1 MGKGLSRREF
11 IGGALASAAGM
22 GVAGSLAACS
32 AQPNAKGA
40 SDPGVK
46 MKPGQ
51 YTASYVGHW
60 GIWET
65 PVTVTVS
72 ETAITG
78 ISVPTDRTQFGDTE
92 KIFEACRERL
102 FPRIIEA
109 QSYAVDAITGATIS
123 SMGVEQAVHDALV
136 QALEAGGSDASAVE
150 AFNVVPPKAEE
161 GQVEE
166 MDVDVLV
173 VGLGSF
179 GIVAMKR
186 AREALMEA
194 NGMQA
199 CSVWGIDKAGY
210 LGGQSLLTHEMNA
223 VNPPHILAKRG
234 GEPLVDY
241 DDYLNTW
248 LTDTTG
254 ADGKLKCKEEMV
266 RFFFDNSGL
275 ANQWLDVDQGWEF
288 GTVKDTNDFSESNYA
303 VVFNYFST
311 NGIDKYSNSNEN
323 RRAVKDSYHK
333 KIVAEVEATGGGV
346 MLETEGYELIYDAAS
361 NTVKGVKAR
370 NTVTGKEYVINAKA
384 VIISTGG
391 FGGNSELMES
401 LLDPRWAGNWK
412 QNGATQN
419 DGKMI
424 KAGLD
429 IGAGTFNIDMSP
441 ITMEIGLP
449 RYLTHFP
456 INFIDGKITARTGR
470 QSTWT
475 YNDIPLYMCVSIN
488 SFAVDKDGN
497 RFGNEYAIANGIGT
511 MMPPNAWKVGPYFYS
526 IWSQSQVDSLMSEG
540 FTAVKRTAAYCQQG
554 GFELNAPTPQVQ
566 EALDASIEAGIAWK
580 GETVEELA
588 EAIGVNPA
596 TLAASVAR
604 YNELCAKGSDDDFGK
619 EAEYLIE
626 VGSGPYY
633 AIKAMPVMYGT
644 GGGFDVDTQFRV
656 LKDDH
661 KTPIGGFYAIG
672 QDSFGV
678 LCSNE
683 INYLAYGGVCQ
694 GYGMTSGYV
703 GGYEAGKYA
712 SAQL

>member
-1 MGKGLSRREF
+1 MEKGFSRREF
-11 IGGALASAAGM
+11 LGGALAGVAAGA
-22 GVAGSLAACS
+22 AGSLVGC
-32 AQPNAKGA
+32 AKPQVGEEVPV
-40 SDPGVK
+40 SGVH
-46 MKPGQ
+46 MKPGK

-65 PVTVTVS
+65 PVTITVT
-72 ETAITG
+72 ETAITA
-78 ISVPTDRTQFGDTE
+78 IDVPTDRTQYGDTE
-92 KIFEACRERL
+92 KIFQACRERL

-109 QSYAVDAITGATIS
+109 QSFSVDTICGATIS
-123 SMGVEQAVHDALV
+123 SMGVLKAVREALE
-136 QALEAGGSDASAVE
+136 QALEAGGSDPMAIDAFDVE
-150 AFNVVPPKAEE
+150 PVRTEE
-161 GQVEE
+161 GQTEE
-166 MDVDVLV
+166 LTTDVVV
-173 VGLGSF
+173 VGLGTF
-179 GIVAMKR
+179 GLVALKR
-186 AREALMEA
+186 AREAIMEE
-194 NGMQA
+194 NGMLA
-199 CSVWGIDKAGY
+199 CSVLGIDKAGY

-223 VNPPHILAKRG
+223 VNPPHMVAQNG
-234 GEPLVDY
+234 GQPLVDY

-248 LTDTTG
+248 FKDTTG
-254 ADGKLKCKEEMV
+254 ADGTLKCKEEHV

-288 GTVKDTNDFSESNYA
+288 GSVKDFNDFSESNYA
-303 VVFNYFST
+303 VVYNYFST

-333 KIVAEVEATGGGV
+333 KIVAEIQATGGDV
-346 MLETEGYELIYDAAS
+346 LLETEGYELIYDKSS
-361 NTVKGVKAR
+361 NKVKGVKAR
-370 NTVTGKEYVINAKA
+370 NNITGKEYVINAKA

-391 FGGNSELMES
+391 FGGSPELMAS
-401 LLDPRWAGNWK
+401 LLDPRWAGTWK

-429 IGAGTFNIDMSP
+429 IGAGTYNIDMSP
-441 ITMEIGLP
+441 ITMEISLP

-456 INFIDGKITARTGR
+456 INFIEGKITARTGR

-475 YNDIPLYMCVSIN
+475 YNDIPLWMCVSIN
-488 SFAVDKDGN
+488 SFAVDKNGK
-497 RFGNEYAIANGIGT
+497 RFGNEFGIGNGIGT
-511 MMPPNAWKVGPYFYS
+511 LMPPNAWEVGPYFYS
-526 IWSQSQVDSLMSEG
+526 VWSQEQVDKLMSEG

-554 GFELNAPTPQVQ
+554 GFDLNVPTPQVQ
-566 EALDASIEAGIAWK
+566 EALDASIEAGLAWK
-580 GETVEELA
+580 GDTIENLA
-588 EAIGVNPA
+588 KAIGADPV

-604 YNELCAKGSDDDFGK
+604 YNELCAKGVDEDYGK
-619 EAEYLIE
+619 EAQYLVP

-644 GGGFDVDTQFRV
+644 GGGFDVDTRFRV
-656 LKDDH
+656 LKEDH
-661 KTPIGGFYAIG
+661 QTPIDGFYAIG

-703 GGYEAGKYA
+703 AGYDAGKYA
-712 SAQL
+712 ASLAQ